1 MATVNFSVPEDVK
14 AAFDKD
20 VLRSEQERGADGAH
34 APRGSRIAAAPAPRG
49 TLSTAE
55 RPYASPHR
63 IPTRGEHGA
72 HCRST
77 VRVVLDASVIL
88 KWLLGDPGREPDSEQ
103 ATALVRALVI
113 GELEIL
119 EPFHWLAEVAAVLS
133 RLSPESAV
141 DDVLKLRAMGDPD
154 H

>member
-1 MATVNFSVPEDVK
+1 M
-14 AAFDKD
+14 
-20 VLRSEQERGADGAH
+20 
-34 APRGSRIAAAPAPRG
+34 
-49 TLSTAE
+49 
-55 RPYASPHR
+55 
-63 IPTRGEHGA
+63 
-72 HCRST
+72 
-77 VRVVLDASVIL
+77 RVVLDASVIL

-141 DDVLKLRAMGDPD
+141 DDVLKLRAMEIPITDEAEVLRRACTLAIDTGQHLFDTLYHAVALESEETMLITADQRYYQKARDRGRILALKDWGVLEDP
-154 H
+154 